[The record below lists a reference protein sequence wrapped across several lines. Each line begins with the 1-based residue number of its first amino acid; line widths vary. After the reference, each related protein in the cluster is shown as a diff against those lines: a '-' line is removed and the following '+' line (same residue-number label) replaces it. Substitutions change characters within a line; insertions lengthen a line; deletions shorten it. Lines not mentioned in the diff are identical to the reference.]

1 MACQQAFTPLRASV
15 CRYLWAKWQG
25 TPIILACDHPSMS
38 RQTWRPSI
46 PLSPSVEP
54 SIHRMHTLNLNSCF
68 LMTKLRFQRRS
79 SDEAASFAFDQY
91 CVLHKYLRNLY
102 TRDIQMATSFNS
114 TMIPTN
120 HKRHTRCFK
129 KCFTQ
134 SITTKEGNHNEVIQH
149 RHFILKSSTKKG
161 IKNKTRA
168 PDRAT
173 FSWYQ
178 TFKYNFMAN

>member
-1 MACQQAFTPLRASV
+1 MVSYDTLQLRVFQQSLIMACQQAFTPLRASV

-120 HKRHTRCFK
+120 HKRHTHASRNASHKVLQQRKETTMRSSNIDTSFSKVQQK
-129 KCFTQ
+129 K
-134 SITTKEGNHNEVIQH
+134 
-149 RHFILKSSTKKG
+149 
-161 IKNKTRA
+161 A
-168 PDRAT
+168 
-173 FSWYQ
+173 
-178 TFKYNFMAN
+178 

>member
-1 MACQQAFTPLRASV
+1 MVSYDTLQLRVFQQSLIMACQQAFTPLRASV

-91 CVLHKYLRNLY
+91 WVLHKYLRNLY
-102 TRDIQMATSFNS
+102 TRDIQMATSLTVQWYLRTTSVTRMLQEMLHTKYYNKGRKPQWGH
-114 TMIPTN
+114 PT
-120 HKRHTRCFK
+120 
-129 KCFTQ
+129 
-134 SITTKEGNHNEVIQH
+134 
-149 RHFILKSSTKKG
+149 
-161 IKNKTRA
+161 
-168 PDRAT
+168 
-173 FSWYQ
+173 
-178 TFKYNFMAN
+178 